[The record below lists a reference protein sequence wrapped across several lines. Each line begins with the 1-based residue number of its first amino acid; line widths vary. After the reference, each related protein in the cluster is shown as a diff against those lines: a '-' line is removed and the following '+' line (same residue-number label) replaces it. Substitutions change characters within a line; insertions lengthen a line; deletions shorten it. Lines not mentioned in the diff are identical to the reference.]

1 MALVEGCKHSL
12 EISVPVDEV
21 ESETGKVVSSF
32 QAKAKLPGFRPGK
45 APASLIRKQFQGDIR
60 QKVLENLIPRHLQ
73 KRGEEEDLHVVG
85 RPDITKV
92 KFDEGEPLEFTA
104 ELEVSPEIE
113 LKEYKDLTVPY
124 NEPEVSDEDVAERV
138 ESIRER
144 KAEYVNIDPRPLED
158 GDFALVSLATIGGV
172 EGDAV
177 KQDELMIEIGGAETV
192 QGFTDGLRGASP
204 GEDREFDVSYPEDYG
219 QSKLAGRTV
228 RFHSTVKGIRRKE
241 LPDLNDEFAKD
252 LGDYQS
258 LEELKEMIRKTIFSE
273 RQYEA
278 QQDAKNKLV
287 ETLVDVH
294 DFPVPEAYVDRQ
306 IQTRMEQL
314 LRTMQSQGAD
324 IKNLKLDWQKVKES
338 QRDKAV
344 LEVKASLLLSKI
356 ADRESIAPTREEVDR
371 EVERIARQQR
381 EPLAAVRFRMEK
393 DGSLNR
399 IASHIQTDKTLN
411 FLFEHARKVA
421 EEPKSNETAANEAG
435 ADEAS

>member
-73 KRGEEEDLHVVG
+73 KRVEEEDLHVVG

>member
-1 MALVEGCKHSL
+1 LALVEGCKHSL
-12 EISVPVDEV
+12 EISVPVEEV

-45 APASLIRKQFQGDIR
+45 APANLIRKQFQGDIR
-60 QKVLENLIPRHLQ
+60 QRVLENLIPRFLQ
-73 KRGEEEDLHVVG
+73 KRVEEEDLHVVG

-92 KFDEGEPLEFTA
+92 KFDDGEPLEFTA
-104 ELEVSPEIE
+104 ELEVQPEIE
-113 LKEYKDLTVPY
+113 LGEYKGITVPY
-124 NEPEVSDEDVAERV
+124 NEPEVTDKDVDDRI

-158 GDFALVSLATIGGV
+158 GDHALVSLATISGV
-172 EGDAV
+172 EGDPV

-192 QGFTDGLRGASP
+192 QGFTEGLRGASP
-204 GEDREFDVSYPEDYG
+204 GDEREFEVAYPEDYG

-228 RFHSTVKGIRRKE
+228 RFHSLVKGVRRKE
-241 LPDLNDEFAKD
+241 LPELNDEFAKD

-258 LEELKEMIRKTIFSE
+258 LEELRETIRKNIFSE

-287 ETLVDVH
+287 ESLVDLH
-294 DFPVPEAYVDRQ
+294 EFPVPEAYVDRQ
-306 IQTRMEQL
+306 IQTRTEQL
-314 LRTMQSQGAD
+314 LRTMQAQGAD

-338 QRDKAV
+338 QREKAV
-344 LEVKASLLLSKI
+344 REVKASLLLGKI
-356 ADRESIAPTREEVDR
+356 SDRESIAPTREEVDR

-381 EPLAAVRFRMEK
+381 EPLAAARFRMEK

-421 EEPKSNETAANEAG
+421 EEPGSDNAAAIEAG
-435 ADEAS
+435 AEQNS

>member
-1 MALVEGCKHSL
+1 
-12 EISVPVDEV
+12 VDEV

-73 KRGEEEDLHVVG
+73 KRVEEEDLHVVG

-92 KFDEGEPLEFTA
+92 KFDEGAPLEFTA

-113 LKEYKDLTVPY
+113 LKDYKDLTVPY
-124 NEPEVSDEDVAERV
+124 HEPEVSDEDVMQRV

-158 GDFALVSLATIGGV
+158 GDHALVSLATIGGV
-172 EGDAV
+172 EGDVV
-177 KQDELMIEIGGAETV
+177 KQDELMIEVGGTETV

-228 RFHSTVKGIRRKE
+228 RFHSHVKGIRRKE

-258 LEELKEMIRKTIFSE
+258 LEELKEVIRKTIFSE

-287 ETLVDVH
+287 ETLVDLH
-294 DFPVPEAYVDRQ
+294 DFPVPEAYIERQ

-324 IKNLKLDWQKVKES
+324 LKNLNLDWQKVKES
-338 QRDKAV
+338 QRDKAMR
-344 LEVKASLLLSKI
+344 EVKASLLLGKI
-356 ADRESIAPTREEVDR
+356 SERESIAPTREEVDR
-371 EVERIARQQR
+371 EVERIAKQQR

-421 EEPKSNETAANEAG
+421 EEPSSSDTAAIEAG